1 MDELKSKISESAD
14 KENVRLAKELG
25 ESKIDAL
32 KLKAQMNVNAAKAK
46 IAEKKEA
53 VDKSKQER
61 RIVDLLD
68 YADNRQ
74 QLAYAAAQEAEF
86 TTLEAAAEAADY
98 IDKYGE

>member
-25 ESKIDAL
+25 ESKINAL
-32 KLKAQMNVNAAKAK
+32 KLKSQMNVNAAKAK
-46 IAEKKEA
+46 IAEKKSRWQ
-53 VDKSKQER
+53 VQQER